1 MKIKALLL
9 LISLFA
15 VIHSTIIY
23 DWKKIDR
30 NPQKWINNAHQTIDT
45 ILNRKRNLNLAKN
58 LILFLGDGMGI
69 STITAG
75 RIHKGQKKN
84 QSGEEEVTYMES
96 LDNVALSKVR
106 SECSIF
112 IFE

>member
-1 MKIKALLL
+1 MNIKTF
-9 LISLFA
+9 LFLSYLFII
-15 VIHSTIIY
+15 IHSTIVY

-30 NPQKWINNAHQTIDT
+30 DPQKWIDNAHQTIET
-45 ILNRKRNLNLAKN
+45 ILDRKRNNNVAKN

-75 RIHKGQKKN
+75 RIYKGQKKN

-96 LDNVALSKVR
+96 LGNVALSKV
-106 SECSIF
+106 S
-112 IFE
+112 